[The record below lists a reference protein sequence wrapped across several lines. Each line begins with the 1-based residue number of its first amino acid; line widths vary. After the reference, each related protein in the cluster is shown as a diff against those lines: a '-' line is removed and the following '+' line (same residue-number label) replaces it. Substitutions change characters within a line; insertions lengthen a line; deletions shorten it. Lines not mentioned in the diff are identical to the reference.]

1 MSEAELLQK
10 LETLPPDVLDRV
22 AERITVLQH
31 SRDREE
37 LTPYEK
43 EILEKRMADYERDK
57 DKGEPWRVVRE
68 RIKEQLK
75 K

>member
-10 LETLPPDVLDRV
+10 LETLTPDALERV
-22 AERITVLQH
+22 AERITILQE
-31 SRDREE
+31 RDE
-37 LTPYEK
+37 LTSYER

-57 DKGEPWRVVRE
+57 DKGDPWPMVRE
-68 RIKEQLK
+68 RIMAKLK